1 MKQQKKILL
10 VTRSQDYTIMFVN
23 LQKRSWR
30 NKNTRKK
37 PESVNGAPEAK
48 TGSPKL
54 FLKTAYQMEQNWI

>member
-1 MKQQKKILL
+1 
-10 VTRSQDYTIMFVN
+10 MFVN